1 MVRTQQT
8 VRLTRNARRRIEG
21 AAGDV
26 LLRVNPKHDLA
37 RAEDDDADEGF
48 EMTVHGHELTAPQAA
63 WRTAKGVATGGG
75 RLSFALLGASIFLII
90 FLQLCVL
97 ATENE
102 SSFVENI
109 LHTPPE
115 PLGTAPNLVYL
126 STRRG

>member
-37 RAEDDDADEGF
+37 RAEDDDADEEF

-97 ATENE
+97 ANE
-102 SSFVENI
+102 I
-109 LHTPPE
+109 
-115 PLGTAPNLVYL
+115 
-126 STRRG
+126 

>member
-37 RAEDDDADEGF
+37 RVADDEEDAEF

-97 ATENE
+97 ANE
-102 SSFVENI
+102 IWGSGRDLPLSS
-109 LHTPPE
+109 
-115 PLGTAPNLVYL
+115 
-126 STRRG
+126 SRGA